1 MRTFHPKENDIE
13 HAWRVIDAE
22 GIVLGRLA
30 TEVATLLQGKNKP
43 IWAPNVDTGDYVVVI
58 NASLISAAPR
68 KLADKRY
75 YRHSGYP
82 GGLTEESFGS
92 LLERDPERV
101 VRLAVQGM
109 LPKNRL
115 GRAMISKLKV
125 YGGPNHPHSAQ
136 QPVVHALASRA
147 R

>member
-1 MRTFHPKENDIE
+1 MRTYHPKENEIE
-13 HAWRVIDAE
+13 RAWHVFDAQD
-22 GIVLGRLA
+22 IVLGRLA
-30 TEVATLLQGKNKP
+30 TEAAMILQGKNKP
-43 IWAPNVDTGDYVVVI
+43 MWAPNVDVGDYVVVV

-82 GGLTEESFGS
+82 GGLTEESLGA
-92 LLERDPERV
+92 LLARNPERV

-109 LPKNRL
+109 LPKSRL

-136 QPVVHALASRA
+136 QPVARELARRA
-147 R
+147 S